1 MFNTCC
7 LEYRYLNFSY
17 AVCNDIKFIY
27 QIKKK
32 RISFRNVIFAFLK
45 KRLWFYEQFLIY
57 LYSRHFYLN
66 QFNVNV
72 KVIEQSWLCRLIS
85 LFSFLFE
92 IVFFFCY
99 LLIYFIY
106 RSFFFRSL
114 IFSIW
119 SMDPYIFKFIYCF
132 RAYIRFYYLFLCIHL
147 KSRKAISFTFN
158 FFFSN
163 EFDLLNIGNQIYTFL
178 LNACKDI

>member
-45 KRLWFYEQFLIY
+45 ERLWFYEQFLISK
-57 LYSRHFYLN
+57 LSSVRLELVQCQGHWAKLAM
-66 QFNVNV
+66 
-72 KVIEQSWLCRLIS
+72 QSHQLVFLS
-85 LFSFLFE
+85 LWDC
-92 IVFFFCY
+92 FFCCY

-106 RSFFFRSL
+106 HSFFFRSL

-158 FFFSN
+158 FFFPMNSIC
-163 EFDLLNIGNQIYTFL
+163 LI
-178 LNACKDI
+178 